1 MKNVGKPFT
10 ISEDSIMS
18 RRRIRRSSRAAFT
31 LMEVLLVLVILVVLG
46 SLAVG
51 MFTGAQKK
59 ANTDAAQ
66 AQVDSISQQCLLYN
80 QDMNAFPPSLDA
92 LRVAPGGVNN
102 ANQWSGPYLDRD
114 VPLDPWGNPYQ
125 YQFPGSRHPDKPDI
139 WSWGPDMQN
148 GTDDDIYN
156 R

>member
-1 MKNVGKPFT
+1 
-10 ISEDSIMS
+10 MS
-18 RRRIRRSSRAAFT
+18 RRHIRRSSRAAFT

-59 ANTDAAQ
+59 ANLNAAQ
-66 AQVDSISQQCLLYN
+66 TQVDAISHECDRYN
-80 QDMNAFPPSLDA
+80 LDMNGFPPDLSA
-92 LRVAPGGVNN
+92 LRTVPQVAN
-102 ANQWSGPYLDRD
+102 ANSWAGPYIDRD
-114 VPLDPWGNPYQ
+114 IPLDPWGNPYQ
-125 YQFPGSRHPDKPDI
+125 YQFPGSRHGNEKPDI
-139 WSWGPDMQN
+139 WSWGPDLQN